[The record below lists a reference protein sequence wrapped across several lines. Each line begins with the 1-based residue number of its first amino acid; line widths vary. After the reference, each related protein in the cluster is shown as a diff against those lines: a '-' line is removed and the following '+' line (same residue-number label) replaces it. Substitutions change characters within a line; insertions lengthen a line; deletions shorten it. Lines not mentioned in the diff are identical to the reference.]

1 MAKKPGPVAGSLGN
15 TDYYYKSDGTVV
27 DENGIPAS
35 ARISAMFAAPPPAEE
50 AAAVVAPK
58 RKKKNNAQIAGV
70 LKNTKYYYAPDGSI
84 IDDQGKP
91 APDKIAAY
99 FPPHEKREAIAA
111 AMPKAPGIKA
121 ATKAT
126 GVPSKVIKQFNKN
139 ISIATNLI
147 TTNQKIMESYPKLFE
162 QMSGVVQKMTE
173 QNETVIRTMI
183 QNNQEFQDKVIET
196 LTGVKAPTQAGG
208 SVAPKPGRKGAGRK
222 SLKASRAAAVTSR
235 AKGIKQAKGGMSTGS
250 AIGLAVAGAAAVGV
264 GAALINNASSP
275 GGAGPGPQAP
285 PVPLGSSGAS
295 AGEAGDRP
303 TGKAGFN
310 QIMESAKKAGD
321 PFPEVVAAQWAI
333 ESGWGKH
340 MTGKN
345 NPFGQTGVEGREPG
359 VRIPTPR
366 DPGGGSKFFR
376 SFESIDEAVAFRVKK
391 WAPKYAGAKT
401 AEEALMM
408 LQNYGKTPRYA
419 QGYNNDWMSYV
430 TSTSNTIR
438 GMGIDPKVPKNG
450 TQTASTQQTTPSA
463 PAPSGGPT
471 TAPTTPAATT
481 GAPERRPS
489 ATPEEAATHQANV
502 TMLKNINDL
511 AAKKGSGARLGEANE
526 AKKKE
531 LEGKVAA
538 FNQKFSLAPIQQAGT
553 VRPLDTTGAPSQ
565 QQVQTSLAGL
575 GNGASTIPGMVKLK
589 TPGGIEYTVAAQYAS
604 NFKGFVDELEK
615 SGYKIKSIGGYANRN
630 IAGTNKKS
638 YHSLGAAID
647 INPSANPHLKDGRLQ
662 TDMPPNVGAIAAKY
676 GLGWGGNWRSSK
688 DAMHFSMG
696 AGEGG
701 SASMDRSGTSPVPG
715 APAPDYY
722 AGGNNNRVGA
732 ASQSY
737 AMDRNAAACACP
749 PTIINNTVIN
759 DNIRTIMQPS
769 AMQFGGRHNFGT
781 PFNQSAYA
789 AGAAIGGLLRR
800 LF

>member
-35 ARISAMFAAPPPAEE
+35 ARISAMFAAPPPVEE

-91 APDKIAAY
+91 APDKIAVY
-99 FPPHEKREAIAA
+99 FPPQEKREAIAA

-173 QNETVIRTMI
+173 QNETVIRSMI

-222 SLKASRAAAVTSR
+222 SLKASRSTAVLAR
-235 AKGIKQAKGGMSTGS
+235 AQRMKQSKSVLGMSSGT
-250 AIGLAVAGAAAVGV
+250 GLAVAGAAVAA
-264 GAALINNASSP
+264 GAALIATSP
-275 GGAGPGPQAP
+275 GGGGPGGGSGPGASGPQAA

-359 VRIPTPR
+359 VRIATPR

-450 TQTASTQQTTPSA
+450 TQTETAQQTTPA
-463 PAPSGGPT
+463 APSGGPT
-471 TAPTTPAATT
+471 TAPSPASATT
-481 GAPERRPS
+481 GAPQRRPS

-511 AAKKGSGARLGEANE
+511 AARKGPGARLGEANE

-553 VRPLDTTGAPSQ
+553 FRPLDTTGVPSQ
-565 QQVQTSLAGL
+565 QQVQTSLASL
-575 GNGASTIPGMVKLK
+575 GNTDLQKYNTKDQSHIAGLQPDFAGRLGQFLAAAEQAGAPIKIM
-589 TPGGIEYTVAAQYAS
+589 
-604 NFKGFVDELEK
+604 
-615 SGYKIKSIGGYANRN
+615 SGYRSPERQAQ
-630 IAGTNKKS
+630 
-638 YHSLGAAID
+638 LFQAA
-647 INPSANPHLKDGRLQ
+647 
-662 TDMPPNVGAIAAKY
+662 VAKY
-676 GLGWGGNWRSSK
+676 GSPEAARKWVAPPGKSNHGRGIAVDLQYSSGQARGWAHQNAAKFGLHFRMSHEPWHIEPQGG
-688 DAMHFSMG
+688 
-696 AGEGG
+696 
-701 SASMDRSGTSPVPG
+701 ASDGDFTPG

-722 AGGNNNRVGA
+722 AGGGAGNRMAG
-732 ASQSY
+732 ASQDY
-737 AMDRNAAACACP
+737 AMNRACACP
-749 PTIINNTVIN
+749 PMAGIINRTVTN
-759 DNIRTIMQPS
+759 DIRTNIFQQMAGPTYRPESMMSPFMIGAQIGS
-769 AMQFGGRHNFGT
+769 A
-781 PFNQSAYA
+781 
-789 AGAAIGGLLRR
+789 LRR

>member
-35 ARISAMFAAPPPAEE
+35 ARISAMFAAPPPVEE
-50 AAAVVAPK
+50 AAAVIAPK

-91 APDKIAAY
+91 APDKIAVY
-99 FPPHEKREAIAA
+99 FPPQEKREAIAA

-121 ATKAT
+121 ATKTT

-196 LTGVKAPTQAGG
+196 LTGAKAPTQAGG

-222 SLKASRAAAVTSR
+222 SLKASRSTAVLAR
-235 AKGIKQAKGGMSTGS
+235 AERMKQSKS
-250 AIGLAVAGAAAVGV
+250 ASNTRLGIGLAVAGTAVAV
-264 GAALINNASSP
+264 GAALIATSPGGSGSSP
-275 GGAGPGPQAP
+275 GGSGSTPGPQAP

-450 TQTASTQQTTPSA
+450 TQTASTQQTTPA
-463 PAPSGGPT
+463 APSGGPT
-471 TAPTTPAATT
+471 TAPAPAAATT

-489 ATPEEAATHQANV
+489 ATPEEASTHQANV

-511 AAKKGSGARLGEANE
+511 AAKKGPGARLGEANE

-538 FNQKFSLAPIQQAGT
+538 FNQKFSLAPTQQAGT

-565 QQVQTSLAGL
+565 QQVQTSLASL
-575 GNGASTIPGMVKLK
+575 GNTNLQKYNTKDQSHIAGLQPDFAGKLGQFLAAAEQAGAPIKIM
-589 TPGGIEYTVAAQYAS
+589 
-604 NFKGFVDELEK
+604 
-615 SGYKIKSIGGYANRN
+615 SGYRSPERQAQLFQAAVAKYGSPEAARKWVAPPGKSNHGRG
-630 IAGTNKKS
+630 IAV
-638 YHSLGAAID
+638 D
-647 INPSANPHLKDGRLQ
+647 LQ
-662 TDMPPNVGAIAAKY
+662 YSSGQARGWAHQNAAKY
-676 GLGWGGNWRSSK
+676 GLYFRMSHEPWHIEPQGG
-688 DAMHFSMG
+688 
-696 AGEGG
+696 
-701 SASMDRSGTSPVPG
+701 ASDGDFTPG

-722 AGGNNNRVGA
+722 AGGGAGNRMAG
-732 ASQSY
+732 ASQDY
-737 AMDRNAAACACP
+737 AMNRACACP
-749 PTIINNTVIN
+749 PMAGIINRTVTN
-759 DNIRTIMQPS
+759 DIRTNIFQQMAGPTYRPESMMSPFMIGAQIGS
-769 AMQFGGRHNFGT
+769 A
-781 PFNQSAYA
+781 
-789 AGAAIGGLLRR
+789 LRR